1 MEVLKENSAYLSNFE
16 VLEILKQVRGN
27 KTQKSRNQ
35 LATITYQTVRYLED
49 TPCKIQNSEKIRGFL
64 KAVESFNL
72 TKCEKL
78 TLINLCPKTAIEIQL
93 IIEESEDRLSEE
105 QVESLLQVIS
115 THLGEPEEPE
125 EEPGEAE

>member
-16 VLEILKQVRGN
+16 VLDILKQIKGN
-27 KTQKSRNQ
+27 KKHKSRNQ

-49 TPCKIQNSEKIRGFL
+49 TPCKKQNPEKIQEFL
-64 KAVESFNL
+64 KAVEGFKL

-105 QVESLLQVIS
+105 QVEALLQVIS
-115 THLGEPEEPE
+115 TYLDEPEEVE